1 MAALVDGVC
10 LRFVGSQMVHRIVFV
25 FTVLLVSCLPV
36 HGEVIDIGNEE
47 LARLLAEGVPII
59 DIRTEPEWKETGIV
73 EGSHLIT
80 FFDRYG
86 RYDIQGWLAAVRAIV
101 KPEEPVILICRT
113 GNRTVSVSGLLGVRE
128 GYAKAYN
135 VRYGIVKWI
144 AEKGPVV
151 PPT

>member
-1 MAALVDGVC
+1 
-10 LRFVGSQMVHRIVFV
+10 MVIRIVTLFV
-25 FTVLLVSCLPV
+25 ALLASCLPV

-47 LARLLAEGVPII
+47 LARLLGEGVPII
-59 DIRTEPEWKETGIV
+59 DIRTAPEWKETGIV
-73 EGSHLIT
+73 RGSHLIT

-86 RYDIQGWLAAVRAIV
+86 RYDIQGWLGAVRAIV

-113 GNRTVSVSGLLGVRE
+113 GNRTVSVSGLLGIRE
-128 GYAKAYN
+128 GYAKVYN
-135 VRYGIVKWI
+135 VRHGIVRWI